1 MKIDELRQKSRE
13 ELEKSLQD
21 SREKLRQLRFDL
33 SAGKVKNVREIR
45 RIKKEIARILT
56 LVTELPKEAK
66 VKMKTK
72 FSFASEKNWEKIF
85 KEIGLNVI
93 FKKRINNFLIK
104 KGLFVLEASK

>member
-1 MKIDELRQKSRE
+1 MKTTELRQKSKE

-56 LVTELPKEAK
+56 ILKQP
-66 VKMKTK
+66 
-72 FSFASEKNWEKIF
+72 
-85 KEIGLNVI
+85 
-93 FKKRINNFLIK
+93 
-104 KGLFVLEASK
+104 